1 MSFLTQLNR
10 SSYPEVDRLIRSNIF
25 SKSANVDTLLQRPLS
40 EPKDGSRYILVEGYW
55 IASGLEPIPTDH
67 SSEYILTE
75 SVRANLRDLA
85 RIVSAGYVFISE
97 QEFVVYTYTLLNTG
111 MLSCML

>member
-1 MSFLTQLNR
+1 LSFLTQLNR
-10 SSYPEVDRLIRSNIF
+10 SSYPEVEQLIRSRIF

-40 EPKDGSRYILVEGYW
+40 QPKDGSQYVLVEGYW
-55 IASGLEPIPTDH
+55 IVRGTEPIPADY

-85 RIVSAGYVFISE
+85 RVVSAGYVMYLLMNQSVHRQFIAE
-97 QEFVVYTYTLLNTG
+97 HCYL
-111 MLSCML
+111 

>member
-10 SSYPEVDRLIRSNIF
+10 SSYPEVDRLIQSHIF
-25 SKSANVDTLLQRPLS
+25 SKSANVNALLQRPLL
-40 EPKDGSRYILVEGYW
+40 EPKDGLRYILVEGYW
-55 IASGLEPIPTDH
+55 IARGTEPIPDDH

-85 RIVSAGYVFISE
+85 RIVSAGYVVFSL
-97 QEFVVYTYTLLNTG
+97 TNG
-111 MLSCML
+111 SA